1 MLGAGY
7 IIGAAAMEIAVWIG
21 FFIELFGI
29 AIAKHF
35 GDDALVF
42 SGGTVAIDNA
52 VGLSKPGCAINPI
65 FQWSPHDAPS
75 ARRPACA
82 ADRR

>member
-1 MLGAGY
+1 MFGARY
-7 IIGAAAMEIAVWIG
+7 IIGAAAMEITVGIS
-21 FFIELFGI
+21 FFVELYGI
-29 AIAKHF
+29 ALAKHF

-42 SGGTVAIDNA
+42 RGGTVAIDNA
-52 VGLSKPGCAINPI
+52 VWLGEPGGTINPI
-65 FQWSPHDAPS
+65 FKWSPHDAPS